1 MIAYAKT
8 LSDESLFYPL
18 LNCLLSR
25 VTATATE
32 ECKMKFC
39 QIITEYVLP
48 DIWKVTRLLGNYE
61 SLKVLW
67 TGLTFNV

>member
-25 VTATATE
+25 VIITATE
-32 ECKMKFC
+32 KCKMKFC
-39 QIITEYVLP
+39 QIITEYILP
-48 DIWKVTRLLGNYE
+48 DIWKVTRLPGNYE
-61 SLKVLW
+61 PLKVLW

>member
-18 LNCLLSR
+18 LNCLLIR
-25 VTATATE
+25 VIATATE

-39 QIITEYVLP
+39 QIITEYILP
-48 DIWKVTRLLGNYE
+48 DIWKVTRLPGNYE
-61 SLKVLW
+61 PLKVLW
-67 TGLTFNV
+67 MGLTFNV